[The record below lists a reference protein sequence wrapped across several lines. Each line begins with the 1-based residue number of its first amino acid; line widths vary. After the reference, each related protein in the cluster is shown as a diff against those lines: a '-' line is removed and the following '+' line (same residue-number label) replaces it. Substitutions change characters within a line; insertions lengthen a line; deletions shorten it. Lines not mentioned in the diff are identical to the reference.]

1 MSSINDYTFGN
12 MSRIGDDQ
20 CDLSQRNVQNIKE
33 SDYRLTNF
41 YINECG
47 MKKPIEFAT
56 SQPNVFY
63 KGSNQVGI
71 GGCNVNENTT
81 LRDGEGLSQ
90 PKEKISLYQRP
101 FATIPYLGRGASN
114 PLLESELQQGET
126 NTNRKSVFP
135 SSEVSYINHSMY
147 PLVPSIKATV
157 TNPANLVEGVASDG
171 WVRGGVP
178 SREITRN
185 KSYSN
190 EN

>member
-1 MSSINDYTFGN
+1 
-12 MSRIGDDQ
+12 
-20 CDLSQRNVQNIKE
+20 
-33 SDYRLTNF
+33 
-41 YINECG
+41 